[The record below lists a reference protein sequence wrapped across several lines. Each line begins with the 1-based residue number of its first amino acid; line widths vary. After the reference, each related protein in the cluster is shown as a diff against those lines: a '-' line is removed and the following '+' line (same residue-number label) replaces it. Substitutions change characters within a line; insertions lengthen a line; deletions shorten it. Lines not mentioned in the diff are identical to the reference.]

1 MKQFCLITGGASGIG
16 LAFAELLAQ
25 KNYNLVL
32 VDKNLN
38 ELEKIKQE
46 LEQTHK
52 AQVLIFQFNLSTPG
66 VAQTIYNLLEER
78 QIKIS
83 ILINNAGFGV
93 FGYFHEIEWSR
104 QQEMLRLSVETNTHL
119 MQLFLKD
126 MLSRNSGKILNVASL
141 AAFQPGPLM
150 AVYYASKAYILS
162 LSRAISNEV
171 KDSNVSVT
179 TLCPGVTRTGF
190 QATNGNPDPN
200 YSALSASPKRVAEY
214 GYKAMLKSKS
224 VAIPCFYNRVIAN
237 LHRFL
242 PFGTA
247 TKISRFIQEHN
258 RS

>member
-1 MKQFCLITGGASGIG
+1 MITGGASGIG
-16 LAFAELLAQ
+16 SEFAKLLA
-25 KNYNLVL
+25 KENYHLVL
-32 VDKNLN
+32 IDKNID
-38 ELEKIKQE
+38 ELEKTKLEIKE
-46 LEQTHK
+46 ES
-52 AQVLIFQFNLSTPG
+52 QVKILVYQYDLSTPG
-66 VAQTIYNLLEER
+66 IAETIFNTLEEQ

-93 FGYFHEIEWSR
+93 FGYFHELEWSR

-119 MQLFLKD
+119 MQLYLKD
-126 MLSRNSGKILNVASL
+126 MLSRNSGRILNVASI

-162 LSRAISNEV
+162 LSRALSNEV
-171 KDSNVSVT
+171 KDTNVSVT

-190 QATNGNPDPN
+190 QATNGNPDPH
-200 YSALSASPKRVAEY
+200 YSAFSTSPKRVAEY

-237 LHRFL
+237 LHRIL
-242 PFGTA
+242 PFNTT
-247 TKISRFIQEHN
+247 TKISRLIQERN